1 VPRNPALAYDPRTI
15 ARDVAGVIESVF
27 PQLVPGMVLHFN
39 RAHSYSNKNC
49 KPVPSELIAKT
60 SLQQAMLFELGI
72 AVGESLLAGEPN
84 VDWDKCLLKASG
96 RQQRYYDAE
105 VPDHLESVDKEIAL
119 RVGNN
124 LFEMLRAISVVQ
136 GSAITIQPR
145 IPGYR
150 WIASGAGDFSTSES
164 IIEVKCSSKRFAT
177 ADYRQI
183 LIYWL
188 LAYVESLEKDLAC
201 WTTGILLNPRLNFSV
216 KLNFSEFI
224 PLVALGKSSIE
235 IVESFAAIFQDW
247 TQGNALS
254 TWQ

>member
-1 VPRNPALAYDPRTI
+1 
-15 ARDVAGVIESVF
+15 
-27 PQLVPGMVLHFN
+27 
-39 RAHSYSNKNC
+39 
-49 KPVPSELIAKT
+49 VPSDIIRRT

-72 AVGESLLAGEPN
+72 VVGESLLANEPN
-84 VDWDKCLLKASG
+84 VDWDKCLLTASA

-105 VPDHLESVDKEIAL
+105 VPDHLELVDKEIAML
-119 RVGNN
+119 VGNN
-124 LFEMLRAISVVQ
+124 LFEMLKGISVAQ
-136 GSAITIQPR
+136 GSTITIQPR
-145 IPGYR
+145 IPGFR
-150 WIASGAGDFSTSES
+150 WIASGAGDFATSES
-164 IIEVKCSSKRFAT
+164 IIEVKCSNKRFAT

-201 WTTGILLNPRLNFSV
+201 WKTGILLNPRLNFAV
-216 KLNFSEFI
+216 KLNFFEFL

-254 TWQ
+254 T

>member
-1 VPRNPALAYDPRTI
+1 VSRNPVLAYDPRTI

-39 RAHSYSNKNC
+39 RTQSYSTKGC
-49 KPVPSELIAKT
+49 KPVPTELIART
-60 SLQQAMLFELGI
+60 SLQQAMVFEVGI

-84 VDWDKCLLKASG
+84 LDWNKCLLKAAD
-96 RQQRYYDAE
+96 RQRRYYDAE
-105 VPDHLESVDKEIAL
+105 VPDHLESVDKEIASL
-119 RVGNN
+119 VGNN
-124 LFEMLRAISVVQ
+124 LFATLSELSVAE
-136 GSAITIQPR
+136 GSAITVQPR
-145 IPGYR
+145 IAGYR
-150 WIASGAGDFSTSES
+150 WIASGAGDFATRGS
-164 IIEVKCSSKRFAT
+164 IIEVKCSSKRFST

-188 LAYVESLEKDLAC
+188 LAYIESLEKDLRP

-224 PLVALGKSSIE
+224 PLVALGRSSIE

-247 TQGNALS
+247 TQ
-254 TWQ
+254 